1 MHYTK
6 DMPLHVPR
14 RRVLHSNPTCQESKR
29 TFGFLCLEGAVGA
42 IWTNPASQGS
52 KMVRVFDFWRQNG
65 AKIDPKGN
73 GAKIAF
79 FRILA
84 YFRKFD
90 STSNQNWRH
99 LIGAIFDFFIRNE
112 KYGHSAF
119 TGKKLIS

>member
-1 MHYTK
+1 
-6 DMPLHVPR
+6 
-14 RRVLHSNPTCQESKR
+14 
-29 TFGFLCLEGAVGA
+29 
-42 IWTNPASQGS
+42 
-52 KMVRVFDFWRQNG
+52 MVRVFDFWRQNG

-90 STSNQNWRH
+90 STSNQNYWRH
-99 LIGAIFDFFIRNE
+99 LIGAIFGFFTRNE